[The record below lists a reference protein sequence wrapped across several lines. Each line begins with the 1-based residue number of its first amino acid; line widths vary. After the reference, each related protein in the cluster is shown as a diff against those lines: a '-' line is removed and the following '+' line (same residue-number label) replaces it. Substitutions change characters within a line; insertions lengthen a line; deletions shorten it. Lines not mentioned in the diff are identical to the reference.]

1 MAKRNWSKS
10 EPSVRKPHAAKFAA
24 KVKRYEP
31 TNHGE
36 VFVNVDWLLVE
47 AAFAAKSDPNRSQQ
61 YQPPIVGKSICR

>member
-10 EPSVRKPHAAKFAA
+10 EPSVRKPHAANFA
-24 KVKRYEP
+24 KKMERYEP

-36 VFVNVDWLLVE
+36 VITNIDWLLVQ
-47 AAFAAKSDPNRSQQ
+47 AAFASKSDPNRAQQ